1 MKNYIKIPVCAI
13 AFVAAG
19 YAGVKTYQ
27 SYGVNESTLIS
38 ANVEALSQDGGDGAQ
53 VGAVSLIPQALR
65 WLVTKFGPRAIPVIK
80 EYFERYWKYKTL
92 EEIGEMI
99 VELFSSSTYN
109 DWVKSGEWR
118 PVKQTIYDPNTGKT
132 TTEKSLQYLYKC
144 EEVEGDKNDVCT
156 LGETKWV

>member
-13 AFVAAG
+13 AFVVAG

-27 SYGVNESTLIS
+27 SYGVNESTLMS

-65 WLVTKFGPRAIPVIK
+65 WLITKYGPRAIPVIK
-80 EYFERYWKYKTL
+80 EYLRNYFKYRTL

-99 VELFSSSTYN
+99 KEQLSSPTYN
-109 DWVKSGEWR
+109 DWVKSGEWK
-118 PVKQTIYDPNTGKT
+118 PVKLTIYDPKTGT
-132 TTEKSLQYLYKC
+132 STTESSLKFLYNC